1 MGRIKLFR
9 LKGYFYN
16 FVKWK
21 DKFVSIVNVRI
32 NWIKYEIVICTL

>member
-9 LKGYFYN
+9 LKGYFCN

-21 DKFVSIVNVRI
+21 DKFVNIVNVRI
-32 NWIKYEIVICTL
+32 NLDKM